1 MIEVRNLTVH
11 VPGFRLHSIDLNV
24 GPEDFFALIGPT
36 GSGKSLLLEA
46 MAGLVP
52 IKAGRILVN
61 GEDIGARS
69 PERRGLGLVY
79 QDHALFPHLSVRE
92 NILFGV
98 RYHGLD
104 RSTAHS
110 RFNGLVH
117 RLDLGPILDRSTTH
131 LSGGE
136 RQRTALARS
145 LMLQP
150 RALLLDEPLSALD
163 PVFRDDIRRL
173 LRSLHEELAIPFILV
188 SHDFS
193 EVQYL
198 ANRGAILHEGIIEQN
213 GAVRSLFERPVNRFC
228 ARFVGM
234 KNLVACHVQ
243 DGWARVDALKIR
255 IPRPLKWEGPAYL
268 AIRPEDIGPA
278 DEGGRI
284 CDNEFTARVTA
295 LDGQGFIF
303 HVSLEVEGVSLAA
316 FWTRRTVDRRHVRP
330 GHDILIHIPSDAV
343 HVLCPEGAEDA
354 DS

>member
-1 MIEVRNLTVH
+1 M
-11 VPGFRLHSIDLNV
+11 
-24 GPEDFFALIGPT
+24 
-36 GSGKSLLLEA
+36 
-46 MAGLVP
+46 
-52 IKAGRILVN
+52 
-61 GEDIGARS
+61 GARS

-98 RYHGLD
+98 RYHGLEP
-104 RSTAHS
+104 STARS
-110 RFNGLVH
+110 RFDGLVH
-117 RLDLGPILDRSTTH
+117 RMELGSILERSTAH

-145 LMLQP
+145 LMLRP

-173 LRSLHEELAIPFILV
+173 LRSLHEELAIPFVIV

-198 ANRGAILHEGIIEQN
+198 ANRGAILHEGLIEQK
-213 GAVRSLFERPVNRFC
+213 GPVRSLFERPVNPFC

-234 KNLVACHVQ
+234 KNLVGGIVR
-243 DGWARVDALKIR
+243 DGWAFTGVLKIR
-255 IPRPLKWEGPAYL
+255 ISGTPECEGAVHL
-268 AIRPEDIGPA
+268 AIRPEDISPA
-278 DEGGRI
+278 DEGGET
-284 CDNEFTARVTA
+284 CDNVFPAKVMA

-303 HVSLEVEGVSLAA
+303 HVSLEVEGISLTA

-330 GHDILIHIPSDAV
+330 GDDILIHIPSDAV
-343 HVLCPEGAEDA
+343 HVLFPQGTEDA

>member
-1 MIEVRNLTVH
+1 MIEVRNLTVQ
-11 VPGFRLHSIDLNV
+11 VPGFRLRSIELNV
-24 GPEDFFALIGPT
+24 GPKDFFALIGPT

-61 GEDIGARS
+61 GEDMGARS

-104 RSTAHS
+104 PSTVRS

-117 RLDLGPILDRSTTH
+117 KLDLESILERSTTH

-145 LMLQP
+145 LMLRP
-150 RALLLDEPLSALD
+150 KALLLDEPLSALD

-198 ANRGAILHEGIIEQN
+198 ANRGAILHEGAIEQT
-213 GAVRSLFERPVNRFC
+213 GAIRSLFERPINPFC

-234 KNLVACHVQ
+234 KNLVACHIRE
-243 DGWARVDALKIR
+243 GWAFAGALKIR
-255 IPRPLKWEGPAYL
+255 IAGRPEWDGPARL

-278 DEGGRI
+278 DEGGESY
-284 CDNEFTARVTA
+284 DNVFPAKVRA

-303 HVSLEVEGVSLAA
+303 HVGLEVEGVSLTA
-316 FWTRRTVDRRHVRP
+316 FWTRRTVDRGHVGP
-330 GHDILIHIPSDAV
+330 GDDILIGIPSDAV
-343 HVLCPEGAEDA
+343 HVLRPEGTEDV
-354 DS
+354 DP